1 MNKRYLISL
10 VAFVLVIA
18 VVASWWFTPSASV
31 ASIQALKCDLN
42 QGECKALSA
51 QGQSISLQLTP
62 RPVPILKPIQIEA
75 QLQGFLAKPE
85 QIQVVLEGLNMYMG
99 MQRAWLK
106 PSANN
111 DQYTGTLQIPSCQE
125 HDMQWKVTL
134 LLPPRSSVE
143 RAEFFMQ
150 THTE

>member
-1 MNKRYLISL
+1 MNKRYLVSL
-10 VAFVLVIA
+10 AALLVVIA
-18 VVASWWFTPSASV
+18 VVAGWWLTLSVSEASM
-31 ASIQALKCDLN
+31 QALNCDLN

-51 QGQSISLQLTP
+51 QGQSISLQITP
-62 RPVPILKPIQIEA
+62 KPVPILKPIQIEA
-75 QLQGFLAKPE
+75 QLQGFTSQPE

-106 PSANN
+106 PSTNN
-111 DQYTGTLQIPSCQE
+111 GHYSGTLQIPSCQE

-134 LLPPRSSVE
+134 LLPPNLSVE

-150 THTE
+150 THAE